1 MHGSK
6 RQPMISSVPKFWQHL
21 IANDADD
28 PLTGRCGRF
37 GLADWNKKQLNENFC
52 AVSNCI
58 DAITT
63 APLRKIFL
71 VRDRG
76 STPRVRALCP
86 MSRHDLDCQ
95 QARESQFHRLHIRP
109 SHF

>member
-37 GLADWNKKQLNENFC
+37 GLADWNKKTAQRKFLRGLELHRCHHNRAAAQNFSC
-52 AVSNCI
+52 
-58 DAITT
+58 T
-63 APLRKIFL
+63 R
-71 VRDRG
+71 
-76 STPRVRALCP
+76 
-86 MSRHDLDCQ
+86 SRQHA
-95 QARESQFHRLHIRP
+95 AR
-109 SHF
+109 

>member
-63 APLRKIFL
+63 APLRAFSCT
-71 VRDRG
+71 RSRQ
-76 STPRVRALCP
+76 RA
-86 MSRHDLDCQ
+86 
-95 QARESQFHRLHIRP
+95 AR
-109 SHF
+109 